1 MNVVKPT
8 VDKVM
13 EVIQSVSGV
22 GGPYNSAESSS
33 GYTNPVK
40 PSVPETAVPQPGS
53 PTTTEPVTTGGC
65 PEQPAETYQPSSC
78 SCSYT
83 IENFCEG

>member
-40 PSVPETAVPQPGS
+40 PSVSETAVPQPES
-53 PTTTEPVTTGGC
+53 PTTSEPVTTGGC
-65 PEQPAETYQPSSC
+65 PEQPAETYQPNSC